1 MRTQITETS
10 IKLWFSAGDTH
21 SWAHRPGQAWLGSIL
36 AGRRLFV
43 EFDANGLLDL
53 TVNDKTFGHSTLAN
67 ELNAI
72 TSDFLRDKL
81 PEDHPL
87 YFITVRQFNPS
98 QKEQMMARR

>member
-21 SWAHRPGQAWLGSIL
+21 SWTHRPGAAWLGSTL
-36 AGRRLFV
+36 AGRRLVV
-43 EFDANGLLDL
+43 EFDSNGLCDL
-53 TVNDKTFGHSTLAN
+53 RINGHSAVYPDVSAT

-87 YFITVRQFNPS
+87 YSITVGQFNN
-98 QKEQMMARR
+98 QKEGR